1 MDASVPILLA
11 HLLLLCSSSI
21 STPLVE
27 HRSVVTSVVE
37 SKSKRTSLDQIELSS
52 TESVEMAQLL
62 QEVEA
67 IFLENIGSFN
77 LEERNNSNR
86 IASTFRIPWL
96 NCWFET
102 TWPCMSMYQI
112 KNKTY
117 IKIDCLWF
125 HREASAAS
133 TSCSRRSES
142 HTNIFDFIQIGQG
155 VSGKSVLHLHTF

>member
-27 HRSVVTSVVE
+27 HRSVVASVVE

-77 LEERNNSNR
+77 LEERNNTNR
-86 IASTFRIPWL
+86 IASTFRIP
-96 NCWFET
+96 
-102 TWPCMSMYQI
+102 
-112 KNKTY
+112 
-117 IKIDCLWF
+117 
-125 HREASAAS
+125 
-133 TSCSRRSES
+133 
-142 HTNIFDFIQIGQG
+142 
-155 VSGKSVLHLHTF
+155 